1 MSSAG
6 DRRALWHSVSAAQ
19 IGAFDAAEPQI
30 AYAKVSILAIRDELA
45 PGSIMP
51 VTNAA
56 VDLDQVR
63 RQCAHCN
70 LRELCLPAGLES
82 ADVDRVDQVVADRS
96 SVASGNTL
104 YRAGAPF
111 RALYVVKAGSFKT
124 QAVSEGGELQILGF
138 HLPGEIMG
146 FDALATERH
155 QCDAEALEASS
166 VCRIPYTDLERVC
179 AAVPGLQRQ
188 FMRLVSREIGDDHN
202 HMAMMGR
209 NQAISRLA
217 QFLHSLSKRQARLGR
232 SADQLTLT
240 MSRADLA
247 NYLGLVLE
255 TVSRLFGRLQDM
267 GLIEVRRRQ
276 VKILDMAGLK
286 EVGEC

>member
-1 MSSAG
+1 
-6 DRRALWHSVSAAQ
+6 
-19 IGAFDAAEPQI
+19 
-30 AYAKVSILAIRDELA
+30 
-45 PGSIMP
+45 MP
-51 VTNAA
+51 VTNTAI
-56 VDLDQVR
+56 DLDQVR
-63 RQCAHCN
+63 RQCARCD

-82 ADVDRVDQVVADRS
+82 ADVDRVDQMVADRTS
-96 SVASGNTL
+96 LAAGDSL
-104 YRAGAPF
+104 YHAGAPF
-111 RALYVVKAGSFKT
+111 RALYVIKSGSLKS

-155 QCDAEALEASS
+155 QCSAEALEASS
-166 VCRIPYTDLERVC
+166 VCRLHYAELERIS

-188 FMRLVSREIGDDHN
+188 FMRLVSREMGDDHD

-217 QFLHSLSKRQARLGR
+217 LFLHSMSKRQARLGR

-255 TVSRLFGRLQDM
+255 TVSRLFGRLQEM
-267 GLIEVRRRQ
+267 GLIEVRRRA
-276 VKILDMAGLK
+276 VKILDPQGLK
-286 EVGEC
+286 SVGEC